1 MISTTVAEPNTTTPL
16 LGSMA
21 FRDSSMTSDTELT
34 REIPIKWTGPL
45 CEESN
50 KEERT
55 KTRESRV
62 MDTHVVPGGWQAPSP
77 IAEQGDGVESEDPP
91 ERRVTPILQNE
102 SRVEAPEIV
111 QPNVDLRKSEA
122 ALVGMIKATS
132 PPVPSPQNKQKDGSA
147 PAASGSNG
155 KGWVLVNVED
165 SPPSES
171 KGSPEQTPGASV
183 TRIGQELLPRVASSE
198 AKAIAVIDALS
209 SKNKTPNTSTAASK
223 EGDSSVKRLFS
234 LGRKNSKKGKLD
246 EKS

>member
-1 MISTTVAEPNTTTPL
+1 
-16 LGSMA
+16 
-21 FRDSSMTSDTELT
+21 
-34 REIPIKWTGPL
+34 
-45 CEESN
+45 
-50 KEERT
+50 
-55 KTRESRV
+55 
-62 MDTHVVPGGWQAPSP
+62 
-77 IAEQGDGVESEDPP
+77 
-91 ERRVTPILQNE
+91 
-102 SRVEAPEIV
+102 
-111 QPNVDLRKSEA
+111 VDLRKSEA

-147 PAASGSNG
+147 SAASGSNG

-234 LGRKNSKKGKLD
+234 LGRKNSVGV
-246 EKS
+246 SI